1 MSKFNIMK
9 DVDGQNIDLSDLAT
23 QYEIATGRIF
33 VGVDRRDKDK
43 SMKYGGGMVDVVIKR
58 AQSALEID
66 DGTKTKEYQDLWA
79 LKKVD
84 YWNRFK
90 PCTEEEEKII
100 KKWVE
105 AGSPGECPVKR
116 ERKYTKELADELAA
130 EESEIRCNPAGGS
143 LALHKL
149 LFIDAEAEILEALSK
164 HAKERT
170 EDEINELPTKYK
182 NCPNMGIFI
191 RYDISKL
198 KQKAKPEEKQIISL
212 ACILLMNFYNQM
224 RDHERKIAEGKSL
237 SIADS
242 FWLGRLLGRIIALDF
257 EHRIKAGINI
267 QKGTIKSGEI
277 HAKKIKKSDPAGMTA
292 FMDKYF
298 KDNTTSSYKPSF
310 TTAAIACAKS
320 FNCSVKTVRNSVI
333 NTYTNIE

>member
-1 MSKFNIMK
+1 
-9 DVDGQNIDLSDLAT
+9 
-23 QYEIATGRIF
+23 
-33 VGVDRRDKDK
+33 
-43 SMKYGGGMVDVVIKR
+43 MKYGGGMVDVVIKR

-170 EDEINELPTKYK
+170 EDEINELPAKYK

-198 KQKAKPEEKQIISL
+198 KQKAKPEEKQIISQ
-212 ACILLMNFYNQM
+212 ACILLMNFYNKM
-224 RDHERKIAEGKSL
+224 RDHERKIAEGDFL

-242 FWLGRLLGRIIALDF
+242 FWMGRLLGRIIALDF
-257 EHRIKAGINI
+257 EQATIGGLKSLSGGSIGGIGKRKAYDERKQRAREII
-267 QKGTIKSGEI
+267 QAGLDAGEQYKNLKI
-277 HAKKIKKSDPAGMTA
+277 DAAKETGL
-292 FMDKYF
+292 
-298 KDNTTSSYKPSF
+298 SF
-310 TTAAIACAKS
+310 SVIEKRLPEKS
-320 FNCSVKTVRNSVI
+320 FI
-333 NTYTNIE
+333 LHTNFK